1 MRVIASGRKTS
12 RTTRL
17 IEMAAELEAKHE
29 MCYIVVHKHEEAYRI
44 AQKAK
49 EMSLNI
55 GFPLTYDE
63 FMDKGSRVG
72 RPTKMKVLI
81 DNADHFLQ
89 YLAGPTIEVAAIVVE
104 AELIG

>member
-17 IEMAAELEAKHE
+17 IEMAAELEANHE
-29 MCYIVVHKHEEAYRI
+29 TCYIVVAKHEEAYRV
-44 AQKAK
+44 AKKAE
-49 EMSLNI
+49 EMGLNI
-55 GFPLTYDE
+55 GFPITYEE
-63 FMDKGSRVG
+63 FMRGTLTG
-72 RPTKMKVLI
+72 GFTKKILI

>member
-17 IEMAAELEAKHE
+17 IEMSAELVAKGE
-29 MCYIVVHKHEEAYRI
+29 INYIVVGKHEEAYRI

-49 EMSLNI
+49 EMNLNI
-55 GFPLTYDE
+55 GFPITYAELLNDTLR
-63 FMDKGSRVG
+63 GSF
-72 RPTKMKVLI
+72 TQKILI

-89 YLAGPTIEVAAIVVE
+89 YLVGPTIEVAAIVVE